1 MICVR
6 GVGETAYTRRS
17 GRSVPDLAT
26 EASRAALAD
35 AGLDAARVDG
45 VIPLGG
51 SVFTEDLTAG
61 LGLPGQVFD
70 ASPAPG
76 GNAAVSAL
84 RLAESV
90 IGSGTASC
98 VLIVLARNG
107 SSGARI
113 GARARL
119 LPGQQF
125 RTQLEHPH
133 GWSLP
138 AQWYAMICRRHMAEY
153 GTSKDQL
160 AAVALS
166 AYRYAQANP
175 RAMRYGRP
183 LTPRQ
188 YHEAGMIA
196 DPYQRYDCCLET
208 DGAAAVVVTAGP
220 ARSGP
225 ARPAAAGEVRA
236 VPVLAVE
243 SARPPSPDDLTN
255 RPDWHHIGLTD
266 AAPAAW
272 ERAGVAPAD
281 LDAAMIY
288 DCFTFEV
295 IHQLEEAG
303 FCPRGE
309 GGPFAASGAL
319 DPGGRL
325 PVNPHGGLLAEG
337 HLGGLNHVIEAVRQ
351 LRGEAAGRQLARA
364 RLIGVTGWGDWGD
377 GSLAVLGRP
386 PALRAAPPT
395 AAGPPTSSVPVPAS
409 GPATPASGPAIPAPD
424 LDDPDFAPFWAG
436 CRDERLLLPRCG
448 QGHRYWPPRPAC
460 PHCQD
465 TARDWQEVAPAGWL
479 YSWTV
484 VHRTPLPA
492 FQSLTPYVVGVVEL
506 AAHPGLRLL
515 GRCQCD
521 PGQLRVGLPLRAE
534 FEHVTAQFSLPL
546 WRGQDSDGG
555 LGSPPNPGSTQ

>member
-6 GVGETAYTRRS
+6 GVGETAYSRRS

-35 AGLDAARVDG
+35 AGLGAASLDA

-51 SVFTEDLTAG
+51 SLFTEDLMAG

-76 GNAAVSAL
+76 GNAAVAAL
-84 RLAESV
+84 RLAESM

-113 GARARL
+113 DARARL

-138 AQWYAMICRRHMAEY
+138 AQWYAMICRRHMAEH

-188 YHEAGMIA
+188 YHEADMIA

-208 DGAAAVVVTAGP
+208 DGAAAIVVTAAP
-220 ARSGP
+220 AQSRP
-225 ARPAAAGEVRA
+225 APPAGRQAAAGEDRA

-243 SARPPSPDDLTN
+243 TARPPSPDDLTN

-319 DPGGRL
+319 NPGGRL

-377 GSLAVLGRP
+377 GSLAILGRP
-386 PALRAAPPT
+386 PTRK
-395 AAGPPTSSVPVPAS
+395 
-409 GPATPASGPAIPAPD
+409 
-424 LDDPDFAPFWAG
+424 
-436 CRDERLLLPRCG
+436 
-448 QGHRYWPPRPAC
+448 
-460 PHCQD
+460 
-465 TARDWQEVAPAGWL
+465 ARHD
-479 YSWTV
+479 
-484 VHRTPLPA
+484 
-492 FQSLTPYVVGVVEL
+492 
-506 AAHPGLRLL
+506 
-515 GRCQCD
+515 
-521 PGQLRVGLPLRAE
+521 
-534 FEHVTAQFSLPL
+534 
-546 WRGQDSDGG
+546 
-555 LGSPPNPGSTQ
+555 